1 MDERNHCLDHSG
13 MVNCTQAL
21 RERIAESEKLTNVRF
36 EAIDRALNISKHEM
50 ERRLEGMNE
59 FREQLALQAKNFV
72 NKSEMDH
79 IAGKIENRID
89 TNTNTIR
96 DIKQDIDRQFGARR
110 WSDYMIMVGLS
121 FLVAVLARY
130 FVR

>member
-1 MDERNHCLDHSG
+1 
-13 MVNCTQAL
+13 
-21 RERIAESEKLTNVRF
+21 
-36 EAIDRALNISKHEM
+36 
-50 ERRLEGMNE
+50 
-59 FREQLALQAKNFV
+59 
-72 NKSEMDH
+72 MDH
-79 IAGKIENRID
+79 IASKIESRID

-130 FVR
+130 FVK